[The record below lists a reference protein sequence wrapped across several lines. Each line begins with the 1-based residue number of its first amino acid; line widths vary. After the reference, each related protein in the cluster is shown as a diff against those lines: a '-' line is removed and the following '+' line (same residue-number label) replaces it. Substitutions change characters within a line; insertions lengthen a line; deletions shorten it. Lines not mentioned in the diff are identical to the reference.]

1 MLGGMKCLVSG
12 GIQLKD
18 YPGRWLE
25 SRQRMDVSLGRFSST
40 LLTLKLCN
48 FQITVEHNFSAISKP
63 LYP

>member
-1 MLGGMKCLVSG
+1 
-12 GIQLKD
+12 LKD

-63 LYP
+63 LYPWRK